1 MNSLKCGVKV
11 GFMKK
16 LSLYI
21 FLVLMWCNFGAA
33 EKISFTDIKI
43 GDKISKYFNSKQIS
57 EYYVSNSDPSPSGEK
72 LFGKDLKYSFIAL
85 FPENKIFA
93 EDYGFYQIYY
103 ENNSKK
109 IVSISGTDISPDI
122 DSCLKKRSEKVS
134 EYKSKNR
141 ITSLF
146 NKHESEDTYPDGVK
160 TYNVGFYGPRKIFAF
175 SCYVYPDDNVEYSF
189 TIYENE
195 YNSYIY
201 KKMNE

>member
-1 MNSLKCGVKV
+1 MC
-11 GFMKK
+11 
-16 LSLYI
+16 
-21 FLVLMWCNFGAA
+21 CNVVVA
-33 EKISFTDIKI
+33 EKISLIDIKI
-43 GDKISKYFNSKQIS
+43 GDKISKYFNSQQIS
-57 EYYVSNSDPSPSGEK
+57 KYYVSNADLSPSGEK
-72 LFGKDLKYSFIAL
+72 LFGKDLKYSFIGMTS
-85 FPENKIFA
+85 EDKIFVG
-93 EDYGFYQIYY
+93 DYAFYQIYY

-109 IVSISGTDISPDI
+109 IVSLSGIDISPDV

-146 NKHESEDTYPDGVK
+146 NKQESEDTFLDGVK

>member
-1 MNSLKCGVKV
+1 MTSLKSRVKF

-16 LSLYI
+16 LFLYV
-21 FLVLMWCNFGAA
+21 FLVLMWFNVVVA
-33 EKISFTDIKI
+33 EKISLIDIKI
-43 GDKISKYFNSKQIS
+43 GDKISKYFNSQQLSK
-57 EYYVSNSDPSPSGEK
+57 YYVSNADPSPSGEK
-72 LFGKDLKYSFIAL
+72 LFGKDLKYSFIAMTS
-85 FPENKIFA
+85 EDKIF
-93 EDYGFYQIYY
+93 EGDYAFYQIYY

-109 IVSISGTDISPDI
+109 IVSLSGIDISPDV

-146 NKHESEDTYPDGVK
+146 NKQESEDTFLDGVK

>member
-1 MNSLKCGVKV
+1 
-11 GFMKK
+11 MKK
-16 LSLYI
+16 LSLYV
-21 FLVLMWCNFGAA
+21 FLVLMCCNVVVA
-33 EKISFTDIKI
+33 EKISLIDIKI
-43 GDKISKYFNSKQIS
+43 GDKISKYFNSQQIS
-57 EYYVSNSDPSPSGEK
+57 KYYVSNADLSPSGEK
-72 LFGKDLKYSFIAL
+72 LFGKDLKYSFIGMTS
-85 FPENKIFA
+85 EDKIFVG
-93 EDYGFYQIYY
+93 DYAFYQIYY

-109 IVSISGTDISPDI
+109 IVSLSGTDISPDV
-122 DSCLKKRSEKVS
+122 DSCLNKRSEKVS

-146 NKHESEDTYPDGVK
+146 NKHESEDTFSDGVK

>member
-1 MNSLKCGVKV
+1 MGLRYQKDFVTKK
-11 GFMKK
+11 MKK
-16 LSLYI
+16 LSLYV
-21 FLVLMWCNFGAA
+21 FLVLMCCNVVVA
-33 EKISFTDIKI
+33 EKISLIDIKI
-43 GDKISKYFNSKQIS
+43 GDKISKYFNSQQIS
-57 EYYVSNSDPSPSGEK
+57 KYYVNADPSPSGEK
-72 LFGKDLKYSFIAL
+72 LFGKDLKYSFIAMTS
-85 FPENKIFA
+85 EDKIFVG
-93 EDYGFYQIYY
+93 DYAFYQIYY

-109 IVSISGTDISPDI
+109 IVSVSGIDISSDV

-146 NKHESEDTYPDGVK
+146 NKQESEDTFLDGVK

-175 SCYVYPDDNVEYSF
+175 SCYVYPGDNVEYSF

-195 YNSYIY
+195 YNSYMY